1 MVLPHET
8 DICAL
13 LGNYDV
19 SKMHY
24 EGPSGTP
31 GGGYAYETR
40 VEGKSSA
47 NPPPAAP
54 EVAAAA

>member
-1 MVLPHET
+1 MRP
-8 DICAL
+8 

-24 EGPSGTP
+24 DGPENT
-31 GGGYAYETR
+31 GGYAYELR

-47 NPPPAAP
+47 NPPAAQ
-54 EVAAAA
+54 